1 VPGTCLVRAR
11 YVLGGTIDDVADGS
25 LLTALLDGIFPPM
38 CPGCGLEGAVLCGR
52 CRGPLERRMDEP
64 PGVPIGL
71 VAPLPDGIAQLEW
84 CASFSGP
91 VREALH
97 ALKYRGERRLAAP
110 LGEAIARRWSQA
122 GVGGDLLVPVPIH
135 PERLRSRGYDQ
146 AVLLARAAGAR
157 LGLPVAPALRRTVA
171 TAAQHRL
178 GREGRAAN
186 VGRAFAIEAGWA
198 DTIRGRWV
206 VIVDDIVTTGA
217 TLSGCAV
224 PLLEAGATAVAG
236 LAVARER

>member
-1 VPGTCLVRAR
+1 VPGATMAGMPAR
-11 YVLGGTIDDVADGS
+11 S
-25 LLTALLDGIFPPM
+25 LLASLLDGAFPPV
-38 CPGCGLEGAVLCGR
+38 CPGCGLEGAVLCVR

-71 VAPLPDGIAQLEW
+71 VVPLPEGIAQLEW

-110 LGEAIARRWSQA
+110 LGEAIARRWSRA
-122 GVGGDLLVPVPIH
+122 GIGGDLLVPVPIH

-157 LGLPVAPALRRTVA
+157 LALPVAPALRRTVA

-178 GREGRAAN
+178 GRESRAAN
-186 VGRAFAIEAGWA
+186 VGRAFALESGWA
-198 DTIRGRWV
+198 DEVRGCWV

-217 TLSGCAV
+217 TLSGCAA
-224 PLLEAGATAVAG
+224 PLLEAGAAAVAG

>member
-1 VPGTCLVRAR
+1 
-11 YVLGGTIDDVADGS
+11 
-25 LLTALLDGIFPPM
+25 
-38 CPGCGLEGAVLCGR
+38 
-52 CRGPLERRMDEP
+52 MDEP

-71 VAPLPDGIAQLEW
+71 VAPLPDGIVQLEW

-110 LGEAIARRWSQA
+110 LGEAIARRWSRA
-122 GVGGDLLVPVPIH
+122 GIGGDLLVPVPIH

-146 AVLLARAAGAR
+146 AVLLARAAGAH
-157 LGLPVAPALRRTVA
+157 LGVPVAPALRRTVA

-178 GREGRAAN
+178 GRESRAAN
-186 VGRAFAIEAGWA
+186 VGRAFALEARWA
-198 DTIRGRWV
+198 DAVRGRWV

-217 TLSGCAV
+217 TISGCAV
-224 PLLEAGATAVAG
+224 PLLDAGAVAVAG